1 MPGCD
6 IRISQSQYKWE
17 LVLREVKC
25 DINTVQPAP
34 VMGRHNTTGWILLE
48 TFQHSTSP
56 HLTHLTNMDLQ
67 EDNLP
72 PAAFTDREDKE
83 DKEDQAGA
91 NNNSLPAQ
99 VSVDELELLKKLE
112 EANRWGW
119 WCSRVS

>member
-1 MPGCD
+1 M
-6 IRISQSQYKWE
+6 
-17 LVLREVKC
+17 KC

-48 TFQHSTSP
+48 TFQHFTSP
-56 HLTHLTNMDLQ
+56 HLTNMDLQ

-72 PAAFTDREDKE
+72 PAAFMDKE
-83 DKEDQAGA
+83 DKEDQAGG

-119 WCSRVS
+119 WCSRVNLG